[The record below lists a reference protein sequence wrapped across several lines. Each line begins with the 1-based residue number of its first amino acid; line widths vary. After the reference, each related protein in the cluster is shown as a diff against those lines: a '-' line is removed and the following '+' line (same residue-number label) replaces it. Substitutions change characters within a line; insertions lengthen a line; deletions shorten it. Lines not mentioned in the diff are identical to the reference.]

1 LDEIRKI
8 NDTSIHASRQF
19 HDLPTSTTS
28 RLSWDR
34 GQKNGRPF
42 ARPVRWLQ
50 GIGQSLHS
58 NASMKTKPARA
69 PRLFPRL
76 RVLVG
81 DDIALGPGKV
91 DLLALIGET
100 GSIRE
105 AAERM
110 GMSYMRAWTLV
121 KTMNAC
127 FREPLVVASRGGK
140 ERGGAALTETGR
152 RALKLYQGLEAKSL
166 KACADTWRQLC
177 QLLTD

>member
-1 LDEIRKI
+1 
-8 NDTSIHASRQF
+8 
-19 HDLPTSTTS
+19 
-28 RLSWDR
+28 
-34 GQKNGRPF
+34 
-42 ARPVRWLQ
+42 
-50 GIGQSLHS
+50 
-58 NASMKTKPARA
+58 M
-69 PRLFPRL
+69 
-76 RVLVG
+76 RVLCG

-121 KTMNAC
+121 KTINAC

-140 ERGGAALTETGR
+140 ERGGAVLTETGQ
-152 RALKLYQGLEAKSL
+152 RALKLYQGMEVQSL
-166 KACADTWRQLC
+166 KACADIWRQLR

>member
-1 LDEIRKI
+1 MPLQCF
-8 NDTSIHASRQF
+8 A
-19 HDLPTSTTS
+19 L
-28 RLSWDR
+28 RLLR
-34 GQKNGRPF
+34 GRPGV
-42 ARPVRWLQ
+42 AAGKIERHSASPAQGLQ
-50 GIGQSLHS
+50 GHERSLDYTV
-58 NASMKTKPARA
+58 SMKTKSGRA
-69 PRLFPRL
+69 HRL
-76 RVLVG
+76 RPRMRVLCG

-100 GSIRE
+100 GSIKE

-140 ERGGAALTETGR
+140 ERGGAVLTETGR
-152 RALKLYQGLEAKSL
+152 RALTLYQGLEAQSL
-166 KACADTWRQLC
+166 KACADTWRQLR

>member
-1 LDEIRKI
+1 
-8 NDTSIHASRQF
+8 
-19 HDLPTSTTS
+19 
-28 RLSWDR
+28 
-34 GQKNGRPF
+34 
-42 ARPVRWLQ
+42 
-50 GIGQSLHS
+50 
-58 NASMKTKPARA
+58 M
-69 PRLFPRL
+69 
-76 RVLVG
+76 RVLCG

-140 ERGGAALTETGR
+140 ERGGAVLTETGR
-152 RALKLYQGLEAKSL
+152 KALKLYQGLQVQSL
-166 KACADTWRQLC
+166 KACADIWRQLR